1 MQSKESKKDSEK
13 SQKKVK
19 SNPEISL
26 ESNKSI
32 RKVQSQP
39 ETPIVSIEPLDQRI
53 KKAQTLKMLETFKAI
68 GLRNDV
74 PNYLK
79 NPKSLAKRPKQSK
92 KKYEKAFGKP
102 SETPE
107 DELGDV
113 SPNQSKNKK
122 IEINKSSD
130 SNEDLSNEDSQS
142 ISLLKSKRDEELKFS
157 FKEFVR
163 GPKRSQKSLKLHIL
177 SQ

>member
-74 PNYLK
+74 PNYFK
-79 NPKSLAKRPKQSK
+79 KPKV
-92 KKYEKAFGKP
+92 FGKKTKT
-102 SETPE
+102 E
-107 DELGDV
+107 
-113 SPNQSKNKK
+113 
-122 IEINKSSD
+122 
-130 SNEDLSNEDSQS
+130 
-142 ISLLKSKRDEELKFS
+142 
-157 FKEFVR
+157 
-163 GPKRSQKSLKLHIL
+163 
-177 SQ
+177 